1 MILIHCDTE
10 QLHLELQG
18 HSNLAPRGEDLVCC
32 AVSTLTVTLA
42 RNLKRLEQEGKGQCR
57 IRMTPG
63 KAELVCKPKDRFRKE
78 ATLIYQTV
86 ATGLQWLSHSFP
98 ENVTVIFI

>member
-1 MILIHCDTE
+1 MIWIHCDTE
-10 QLHLELQG
+10 QLRLEIRG
-18 HSNLAPRGEDLVCC
+18 HANLAPRGEDLVCC

-42 RNLKRLEQEGKGQCR
+42 QNLKRLEQEGKGECR
-57 IRMTPG
+57 VRMIPG

-78 ATLIYQTV
+78 ATLVYQTV
-86 ATGLQWLSHSFP
+86 STGLQWLSRAFP